1 MSMIFILRQID
12 AEDIQQLSN
21 NPQSILDMLN
31 EDVQVDEVKLAMET
45 DLDKAWHAIHYLL
58 TGSAWGG
65 ELPLAYLIQGG
76 QDVGDVDVGYGPAR
90 ILKPGEVQNWHQALS
105 TTTADDLR
113 QRFDPQAMMQA
124 QIYPNI
130 WNRDPAEDDTLGY
143 VLGYFAELKF
153 FVEEASSQN
162 KGIVIYCQ

>member
-65 ELPLAYLIQGG
+65 ELP
-76 QDVGDVDVGYGPAR
+76 
-90 ILKPGEVQNWHQALS
+90 
-105 TTTADDLR
+105 
-113 QRFDPQAMMQA
+113 
-124 QIYPNI
+124 
-130 WNRDPAEDDTLGY
+130 
-143 VLGYFAELKF
+143 
-153 FVEEASSQN
+153 
-162 KGIVIYCQ
+162 